1 MSSVSS
7 LRVVGHVLE
16 ARLDASLALP
26 ILSAD
31 PLLSGFDLQRLSS
44 RADDFGS
51 SPALES
57 PALDNLDR
65 LYATALEQL
74 SSGSATSDPDQD
86 AWVLEL
92 RFRGSR
98 SPLFDGNGSWLG
110 SLHLI
115 GMDDTDLS
123 GLIAAALSEPQSFL
137 DASREEEVLIL
148 LLDQPIPEGSRLGLD
163 FEGDA
168 DVDTWIDPLGLSDTF
183 QPLADRRVVLDPAV
197 LSDSIVEARDPHAS
211 GGELWSDWTSV
222 ELSQATAGSS
232 SVEWRLDP
240 SANQGL
246 SVIPADWLVR
256 LSYDDLLSET
266 IRSADLRSEAGVLLQ
281 LDVVLIRQLQDAI
294 VSGDLQ
300 AATLTLGPADRAEQ
314 IYSFDLGDYPSSD
327 ALVTAIGSADW
338 VGRLVDRE
346 LGVLALQ
353 DGEARQG
360 LENFQ
365 VELQLL
371 HPGSTRPERVYNA
384 ARLMQDV
391 DGIWESLDADGRSL
405 WNDWSGRALELDRFG
420 DQRDRTG
427 FSVVESRAPA
437 WRDFHPWLGIQAD
450 MTQPWHEQRTSERTI
465 EIDGLGFDAGDDL
478 IVHLVLDRPD
488 DPFTPPWEGS
498 SETYV
503 LLYDLH
509 SFDGDDNPVGL
520 LTTDQRD
527 VLFAQE
533 LGGEVSSLS
542 FDPSF
547 TVPVPIFSGEAL
559 SPEQLLAEFAIGLSD
574 FMAAK
579 NLAEFATPGF
589 TVSRATTTT
598 QNGRD
603 VLQSTLD
610 FPAPVGGF
618 KPSVSLRTRVLDD
631 PSNTTA
637 YEAARSSYVEQTSA
651 TLQER
656 VINYGPRQPRF
667 GMAWTDPTSD
677 LEAADRTITLVL
689 TGADPLAAIGSGGSR
704 YQAGDLLVWLDH
716 KSVDPG
722 RYDVEVRDGGE
733 LAIVLRSDQSL
744 RLASSSVVQV
754 SLREGHGFV
763 DTAGHPVLVGDRLA
777 VNNWG
782 TWQSYGVNPTQQ
794 LFLDPA
800 ASHADDDSIRLSFL
814 SAEQLSLDPSRAVV
828 PEVADFRFH
837 ASRSAHDPPWEL
849 PLEPAAGLRLEGS
862 DLIFSLADPLPS
874 DVSVVVSYDPLL
886 SRDDGQDPFTSTAG
900 VQAQPFQGQP
910 ISNHSLDREGPSL
923 VWGAA
928 VANRLSL
935 VLDDPSG
942 LQVADAPLSAA
953 NLPFPGDVLI
963 EAQRA
968 DGSTRLLSAVSI
980 ALSHVRPNQ
989 LDLQLEQSV
998 EPGDQLLLRYEG
1010 RDLQDGAGHVAVLR
1024 DIPIVNNTVDVQSD
1038 NRESWFQSV
1047 DLTPVVFQAI
1057 PGAGGMYLQESGSL
1071 STRPGDVRIQDDYLF
1086 SLEELSLLRVDLTDQ
1101 GGSSLDDPGDFNL
1114 DFSLQDLTTER
1125 LIGGSWNALDHV
1137 WLPQP
1142 SNDDRQVAFALPPGD
1157 YRLSVRHAELQR
1169 QGEQPYQLELT
1180 HAPTSLNA
1188 TQLGTTADELM
1199 VASKAPMEQGVGRQ
1213 TVFVEL
1219 LDSGR
1224 FTATAPGGSDD
1235 LLLELHD
1242 LRGSWLTTT
1251 SAAPLQRD
1259 LLPGLYRL
1267 EISGMDPALSGEGLS
1282 LTLDSSWPMVLD
1294 GDSRELPSGSIAVD
1308 GLPVSG
1314 ELNPL
1319 DADDF
1324 WSISVTGGE
1333 IYSLRASGFQ
1343 NDVNLI
1349 VEDSDGQWLAQSWN
1363 WGELLDDGSF
1373 RPSDETLVL
1382 DLRGDA
1388 FTPGLA
1394 TQLTVRPQF
1403 WGDSSS
1409 SYSLRL
1415 RSHAT
1420 LEEAQAEAAR
1430 GVPSDAR
1437 LMADA
1442 QLDQRQLQ
1450 QLTAL
1455 QSVPPDTLEQLQA
1468 EWNQRGLDPSGSVL
1482 AAATT
1487 LHPLSDPQPL
1497 MISTALPE
1505 SLPEELRA
1513 ELRRSDPAVLREQQS
1528 QWQFNVNRVAQLM
1541 VDTADQVVDLVPISK
1556 PLGVKVASP
1565 QPLLA
1570 QGAALL
1576 SPSNRLM
1583 AADADPPALEQ
1594 QDLGLQRMVM
1604 PLDAT
1609 SRRALL
1615 DHAEQN
1621 RSLVWYKTPA
1631 LGEAWIFSYDEA
1643 TGTGARLE
1651 ETDANEDGPDVMA
1664 IYVRDGGRG
1673 DDDGLVN
1680 GSILAPGGL
1689 AFAQLVGAVPKPFA
1703 PLMDG
1708 LALARNWSGIDSAAD
1723 PVINPAATELDLDG
1737 SGGMEPV
1744 DLALALR
1751 HGFGTFPGA
1760 ALTQDLP
1767 LHDGSS
1773 LDQIQAQL
1781 LELQA
1786 LESL

>member
-26 ILSAD
+26 SLSPA
-31 PLLSGFDLQRLSS
+31 PLLSGFNLQRLTN
-44 RADDFGS
+44 RADDFAS
-51 SPALES
+51 SPALDS
-57 PALDNLDR
+57 PGLEDLDR
-65 LYATALEQL
+65 LYDTALELL
-74 SSGSATSDPDQD
+74 SAGSAPSDVKED

-98 SPLFDGNGSWLG
+98 SSLFDADGSWLG
-110 SLHLI
+110 DLRLI
-115 GMDDTDLS
+115 GSDQTDLS
-123 GLIAAALSEPQSFL
+123 DLMVAALAEPQSFQDPSL
-137 DASREEEVLIL
+137 EEEVLIL
-148 LLDQPIPEGSRLGLD
+148 LLSQPISDGSRLSLD
-163 FEGDA
+163 FEGDGEF
-168 DVDTWIDPLGLSDTF
+168 DEWIEPLRLSEAF
-183 QPLADRRVVLDPAV
+183 QPLEARRVVLDPAV
-197 LSDSIVEARDPHAS
+197 LNDCVVEVRDPDAT
-211 GGELWSDWTSV
+211 GAELWSDWTSV
-222 ELSQATAGSS
+222 ELSQATAGPS
-232 SVEWRLDP
+232 SVEWRLD
-240 SANQGL
+240 SSDNHGL

-281 LDVVLIRQLQDAI
+281 LDIVLIRQLQDALLR
-294 VSGDLQ
+294 GDLQ
-300 AATLTLGPADRAEQ
+300 AATLTLGPADRADQ
-314 IYSFDLGDYPSSD
+314 IYSFDLDDYSSSD
-327 ALVTAIGSADW
+327 ALVTAVGSADW
-338 VGRLVDRE
+338 VGGLVDRE

-365 VELQLL
+365 VELHLL
-371 HPGSTRPERVYNA
+371 HPGSTRAEPVYNV
-384 ARLMQDV
+384 ARLMKEV

-405 WNDWSGRALELDRFG
+405 WNDWSGGALELDRFG
-420 DQRDRTG
+420 DQRDRLG
-427 FSVVESRAPA
+427 FSVVDSSAPA
-437 WRDFHPWLGIQAD
+437 WRDFHPWFGIHVPMD
-450 MTQPWHEQRTSERTI
+450 QPWHEQRTSERTI

-488 DPFTPPWEGS
+488 DPFTPQWEGS

-503 LLYDLH
+503 LLFDLH
-509 SFDGDDNPVGL
+509 TLDADDNPVGL
-520 LTTDQRD
+520 LTTDQREG
-527 VLFAQE
+527 LFAEE
-533 LGGEVSSLS
+533 LGSAADLVSP
-542 FDPSF
+542 DPRF
-547 TVPVPIFSGEAL
+547 TVPVLIPSGDAL
-559 SPEQLLAEFAIGLSD
+559 NPEQLLAEFAIGLSD

-579 NLAEFATPGF
+579 NLADFATPGF
-589 TVSRATTTT
+589 TLSRATTTT
-598 QNGRD
+598 RNGRE

-610 FPAPVGGF
+610 FPAPIGGL
-618 KPSVSLRTRVLDD
+618 KPSVSLRTRVLPD
-631 PSNTTA
+631 STNTTA
-637 YEAARSSYVEQTSA
+637 YEAARSGHEEQTSA
-651 TLQER
+651 ALQER
-656 VINYGPRQPRF
+656 VSNYGPRHPRF
-667 GMAWTDPTSD
+667 RMAWIDPASD
-677 LEAADRTITLVL
+677 REAADRTISLVL
-689 TGADPLAAIGSGGSR
+689 TGPDPLAAIGSGGSR
-704 YQAGDLLVWLDH
+704 YQAGDLLVLLDH
-716 KSVDPG
+716 QVVGPHH
-722 RYDVEVRDGGE
+722 YDVVVRDDGE
-733 LAIVLRSDQSL
+733 LSIVLKADQPQ
-744 RLASSSVVQV
+744 RFASGSVVQV
-754 SLREGHGFV
+754 SLRDGHGFI
-763 DTAGHPVLVGDRLA
+763 DSAGHPVQVVDRLA
-777 VNNWG
+777 VDNWG
-782 TWQSYGVNPTQQ
+782 AWQGYGVNPTTQ

-800 ASHADDDSIRLSFL
+800 ASHVDDDTIRLSFL

-828 PEVADFRFH
+828 PELDDFRFQ
-837 ASRSAHDPPWEL
+837 ASRPGRDQPWEL
-849 PLEPAAGLRLEGS
+849 AVDPTAGLRLEGS
-862 DLIFSLADPLPS
+862 DLIVSLVDPLAS
-874 DVSVVVSYDPLL
+874 DVSVVVSYDPLI
-886 SRDDGQDPFTSTAG
+886 SRDDGDDPFTSTAG
-900 VQAQPFQGQP
+900 VPVQPFQGQLVANRSP
-910 ISNHSLDREGPSL
+910 DREGPSL
-923 VWGAA
+923 LRGVAS
-928 VANRLSL
+928 ANRLSL
-935 VLDDPSG
+935 TFDDPSG
-942 LQVADAPLSAA
+942 VQVGDAPLGDD
-953 NLPFPGDVLI
+953 NLPYPGDVLI
-963 EAQRA
+963 EAQRS
-968 DGSTRLLSAVSI
+968 DGSMRVLSVASI
-980 ALSHVRPNQ
+980 ALSHTRPNQ
-989 LDLQLEQSV
+989 LDLQLEERV
-998 EPGDQLLLRYEG
+998 EPGDRLMLSYEG

-1024 DIPIVNNTVDVQSD
+1024 DIPIVNATVDYQSD
-1038 NRESWFQSV
+1038 NRESWFQSI
-1047 DLTPVVFQAI
+1047 DLTPVVFDEI
-1057 PGAGGMYLQESGSL
+1057 PGSGGMYLQESGSL
-1071 STRPGDVRIQDDYLF
+1071 STRPEDVQIQDDYLF
-1086 SLEELSLLRVDLTDQ
+1086 SLDELSLLRVDLTDQ

-1114 DFSLQDLTTER
+1114 DFSLQDLTTQR
-1125 LIGGSWNALDHV
+1125 LIGGSWSALDHA
-1137 WLPQP
+1137 WLAQP
-1142 SNDDRQVAFALPPGD
+1142 SNDERQVALALPAGD
-1157 YRLSVRHAELQR
+1157 YRLSVHHAELQR

-1180 HAPTSLNA
+1180 HAPTSLKA
-1188 TQLGTTADELM
+1188 TQLDTTADELT
-1199 VASKAPMEQGVGRQ
+1199 VATTAPMEQGVGRQ

-1267 EISGMDPALSGEGLS
+1267 EISGMDPAMSGEGLS

-1319 DADDF
+1319 DTDDF
-1324 WSISVTGGE
+1324 WTINVTGGE

-1343 NDVNLI
+1343 TDVNLI
-1349 VEDSDGQWLAQSWN
+1349 VEDAEGHWLAQSWN
-1363 WGELLDDGSF
+1363 WGELLEDGSF

-1388 FTPGLA
+1388 FTPGVA

-1415 RSHAT
+1415 ISHAT

-1430 GVPSDAR
+1430 GVLKDAS
-1437 LMADA
+1437 LIADA
-1442 QLDQRQLQ
+1442 QLDQLQLQ

-1455 QSVPPDTLEQLQA
+1455 QTVHSDTLEQLRA
-1468 EWNQRGLDPSGSVL
+1468 EWNRQGLDPSGSVL

-1528 QWQFNVNRVAQLM
+1528 QWQFNVNQVAELM
-1541 VDTADQVVDLVPISK
+1541 VQTADQVVDLVPISK

-1565 QPLLA
+1565 QPVLTE
-1570 QGAALL
+1570 GAALL
-1576 SPSNRLM
+1576 SSSNRLM
-1583 AADADPPALEQ
+1583 AADADLPALEQ
-1594 QDLGLQRMVM
+1594 QDLGLQRIVM
-1604 PLDAT
+1604 PLDET

-1615 DHAEQN
+1615 DNAERY

-1631 LGEAWIFSYDEA
+1631 QGDAWIFSYDDA

-1651 ETDANEDGPDVMA
+1651 DTDPNQDGPDVMA

-1680 GSILAPGGL
+1680 GSILVPGGL

-1760 ALTQDLP
+1760 ALTEDL
-1767 LHDGSS
+1767 S
-1773 LDQIQAQL
+1773 LQADISLEQIQAQL
-1781 LELQA
+1781 LQLRTV
-1786 LESL
+1786 ESI